1 MNKKFSTLMASLLL
15 AGGVLSSANAA
26 ISATAQA
33 AAAELTANEQW
44 VVDYGKYFVL
54 ERLNFHDKS
63 TGSWSANADYYLTM
77 NNNGQLVY
85 TNNPSFEDKDAYWT
99 IEDVT
104 TTNDPQITSQYVAK
118 VKVVNANGWTLAF
131 DKTSVTTDG
140 HLKMATDATA
150 AEDRIDEFY
159 VETKQSTNNG
169 LLCLWVNGQKYL
181 LGNGDQ
187 IATGIYEAVAVNDAA
202 SAGTI
207 NDVNAVGIN
216 EEAITAADLNAEWN
230 GGFYLNF
237 SSKGKEYKNLTGAE
251 PFAGKLTAIG
261 VNDDDVNY
269 SSDTQFYLRTANGD
283 YVVLSDDYIGDA
295 DATLNGTKSAFYRGY
310 NFKTISEHAFNQ
322 LSNKTVAQFSI
333 FKSYDFNKDNIRTD
347 SLIVSLPNVK
357 AIGSVP
363 NAGLNMSAANHE
375 SGLRLFVS
383 TVNVAGVTSNLL
395 TTIDYTKCN
404 DMLADVKDNAY
415 ATAQMGALAP
425 CIKLGVS
432 NMIDMTAFA
441 GKIWNITDKD
451 GNVLSP
457 KYNVADIDSYAELFA
472 PANQVDLTNPEGQWL
487 LYKDNYGYYYFVNR
501 ESGQKAFGSGFTIR
515 TTDANDK
522 YELYWDKYSSN
533 EEYTIY
539 IREAKDAVLGKK
551 SEKGYVNFDM
561 TQEDNNGK
569 YLSFETSL
577 GVTAY
582 IGKDADDNV
591 ILTDDA
597 SKAIEF
603 RVKQLSHDFSDHD
616 GIAAPDTLH
625 HYTSYLNKDLK
636 QAVDTLQFFHYA
648 LYENFSEKYLKYD
661 RENKKFILS
670 DEDSD
675 FSPLNAH
682 EKFAEEYRDYTF
694 VVKEKEDGSYIL
706 VREYA
711 IDYDY
716 CTGAPNHTVY
726 KDWDNKDY
734 TFDNTFEVNFGNNAY
749 DQNEDYNVSRS
760 DYYNA
765 NGNAHKAYAAT
776 QPGTLADMASLYN
789 YNDNDR
795 ITMEATNKV
804 EYMTITG
811 SQDTVK
817 ISLKAQPNFFLYE
830 DGTFLGMEHVAD
842 KDMKPAMFVDTAYV
856 RNNTYRPQYLLAMNG
871 KHVEP
876 VWDNNPSHT
885 IPHLLA
891 PDTTYGRFLINAV
904 DSANA
909 WTGTVKTNPYIHEQL
924 GNNYYYRLVFVD
936 GYHTGDKLFLN
947 TANAKTTI
955 DLGNNNDKVCTFA
968 FRYVDESREG
978 VKIET
983 LYGVKADGTPVRGWL
998 KYQNNVPV
1006 VTNDYEDAHVF
1017 TVDNTTTDAPTANE
1031 EISAGNVVVA
1041 GVNGAVVVKGAE
1053 GKNVIVSTILGK
1065 VVANEVLTSDN
1076 AQIAAPAGIVVV
1088 SVDGESFK
1096 VVVK

>member
-1 MNKKFSTLMASLLL
+1 MNKKFSTLMAGLLL
-15 AGGVLSSANAA
+15 AGGMFSMANASNWTTDTRYVQDSKKFHLIEQVGNFTA
-26 ISATAQA
+26 PTWSLNTDGYFITLDDQNVPVFARNIQLGDTKAYWKVETRTNSGQKEYRLVNADGNPFVYKYTNGGVTYSVEWFLLGDNSTNMTGLGISFSCNWLYFYDNAGNLQYLMAGAQRGTTDVWDFTTSAT
-33 AAAELTANEQW
+33 ETR
-44 VVDYGKYFVL
+44 GF
-54 ERLNFHDKS
+54 
-63 TGSWSANADYYLTM
+63 
-77 NNNGQLVY
+77 NN
-85 TNNPSFEDKDAYWT
+85 
-99 IEDVT
+99 IE
-104 TTNDPQITSQYVAK
+104 
-118 VKVVNANGWTLAF
+118 
-131 DKTSVTTDG
+131 
-140 HLKMATDATA
+140 
-150 AEDRIDEFY
+150 
-159 VETKQSTNNG
+159 
-169 LLCLWVNGQKYL
+169 
-181 LGNGDQ
+181 
-187 IATGIYEAVAVNDAA
+187 IA
-202 SAGTI
+202 
-207 NDVNAVGIN
+207 
-216 EEAITAADLNAEWN
+216 EEAITAADLNAELN
-230 GGFYLNF
+230 GAFQLNF
-237 SSKGKEYKNLTGAE
+237 KDYTSLEGNVFTGNLKAVSTTSSSFATTYYLTNG
-251 PFAGKLTAIG
+251 
-261 VNDDDVNY
+261 
-269 SSDTQFYLRTANGD
+269 NGD
-283 YVVLSDDYIGDA
+283 YIVLDNEDVWSTNTANLDGR
-295 DATLNGTKSAFYRGY
+295 TRSAYSGY
-310 NFKTISEHAFNQ
+310 KFKTVSKHAFAQ
-322 LSNKTVAQFSI
+322 LSNQEKANAVFTFY
-333 FKSYDFNKDNIRTD
+333 KSYDFNDTD
-347 SLIVSLPNVK
+347 SLIVTLPQAYV
-357 AIGSVP
+357 GDGP
-363 NAGLNMSAANHE
+363 SATTKTQLTSNTDK
-375 SGLRLFVS
+375 GLRLYIATVS
-383 TVNVAGVTSNLL
+383 NVNYL
-395 TTIDYTKCN
+395 TAIEYDKAN
-404 DMLADVKDNAY
+404 DMLADVQDNAY
-415 ATAQMGALAP
+415 PATTTGEAYEVGALAP
-425 CIKLGVS
+425 YIELGAN
-432 NMIDMTAFA
+432 NMIDWTAFA

-451 GNVLSP
+451 GNVLTP
-457 KYNVADIDSYAELFA
+457 DLYMADIDSYEEMFA
-472 PANQVDLTNPEGQWL
+472 PAKQVDLTKPEGQWL
-487 LYKDNYGYYYFVNR
+487 LYKNNQTYYFVNR
-501 ESGQKAFGSGFTIR
+501 ESGDQANFNYNYWTIR
-515 TTDANDK
+515 KTDTQDMYK
-522 YELYWDKYSSN
+522 LYWSKYN
-533 EEYTIY
+533 TGEEYTIY
-539 IREAKDAVLGKK
+539 IREAKDAELGKT
-551 SEKGYVNFDM
+551 ENGYVNFDM
-561 TQEDNNGK
+561 AQEDNNGK

-648 LYENFSEKYLKYD
+648 LYENFSEKYLMYD
-661 RENKKFILS
+661 RTTKKFKLS
-670 DEDSD
+670 DKSYTD
-675 FSPLNAH
+675 NAH
-682 EKFAEEYRDYTF
+682 ERFDQEKADYAF
-694 VVKEKEDGSYIL
+694 VVKEKEDGTYIL

-716 CTGAPNHTVY
+716 CNKDNNHLIY
-726 KDWDNKDY
+726 NDWDNNKY
-734 TFDNTFEVNFGNNAY
+734 TFDNTFEVNFGDNAFDSDKDY
-749 DQNEDYNVSRS
+749 DVTGRESSTTDGHNTDYSYA
-760 DYYNA
+760 D
-765 NGNAHKAYAAT
+765 GQAHKAYLAS

-817 ISLKAQPNFFLYE
+817 IALKAQPNFFLYE

-876 VWDNNPSHT
+876 IWDNHPNSPSV
-885 IPHLLA
+885 PHLVA

-904 DSANA
+904 DSAKA
-909 WTGTVKTNPYIHEQL
+909 WKGSVKTNPYIHEQL
-924 GNNYYYRLVFVD
+924 NVTPYYRLVFVD

-947 TANAKTTI
+947 TAEGKKEIA
-955 DLGNNNDKVCTFA
+955 LNNNDDKKCTFA
-968 FRYVDESREG
+968 FRYVDEAREG

-1065 VVANEVLTSDN
+1065 VVANEVVSSDN

>member
-1 MNKKFSTLMASLLL
+1 MNKKFSTLMAGLLL

-33 AAAELTANEQW
+33 AADELTANEQW

-77 NNNGQLVY
+77 DNNGQLVY
-85 TNNPSFEDKDAYWT
+85 TNIPSFEDKDAYWT

-131 DKTSVTTDG
+131 DKSSVSADG
-140 HLKMATDATA
+140 HLRMATDATTA
-150 AEDRIDEFY
+150 ANRIDEFY
-159 VETKQSTNNG
+159 VEKGQTAYNG
-169 LLCLWVNGQKYL
+169 LLCLWVGGQKYL
-181 LGNGDQ
+181 LGNGTQ

-202 SAGTI
+202 STGTI

-216 EEAITAADLNAEWN
+216 EEAISAKDLNAEWN

-251 PFAGKLTAIG
+251 PFAGKLKAEGINGNGT
-261 VNDDDVNY
+261 
-269 SSDTQFYLRTANGD
+269 DTQFYLRTASGN
-283 YVVLSDDYIGDA
+283 YVILSDDYIGDA

-310 NFKTISEHAFNQ
+310 NFKTISEHAFAQ
-322 LSNKTVAQFSI
+322 LNSDELTRAQFSI

-363 NAGLNMSAANHE
+363 NRGLNMSAANNE

-383 TVNVAGVTSNLL
+383 TVNVAGVTSNML

-404 DMLADVKDNAY
+404 DMLADIKDNAY
-415 ATAQMGALAP
+415 VTAQMGALAP
-425 CIKLGVS
+425 CIKLGAS
-432 NMIDMTAFA
+432 NMIDMTAFV
-441 GKIWNITDKD
+441 GKVWNITDKD

-457 KYNVADIDSYAELFA
+457 KYDVADIDSYAELFA

-501 ESGQKAFGSGFTIR
+501 ESGQKAFDDDFTIR
-515 TTDANDK
+515 TTDTKDMYK
-522 YELYWDKYSSN
+522 LYWDKYTSGAT
-533 EEYTIY
+533 YTIY
-539 IREAKDAVLGKK
+539 IKEAQNAELGKT
-551 SEKGYVNFDM
+551 ENGYVNFDM
-561 TQEDNNGK
+561 AQEDNNGK

-597 SKAIEF
+597 NKAIEF
-603 RVKQLSHDFSDHD
+603 RVKQLSHDFRDHD

-625 HYTSYLNKDLK
+625 HYTSFLNYNSKKEIIQD
-636 QAVDTLQFFHYA
+636 VDTLQFFHYV
-648 LYENFSEKYLKYD
+648 LYENFSEKYLMYD
-661 RENKKFILS
+661 KETKKFKLS
-670 DEDSD
+670 DESYT
-675 FSPLNAH
+675 LNAH
-682 EKFAEEYRDYTF
+682 ERFDQEKANCAF

-711 IDYDY
+711 IDYDF
-716 CTGAPNHTVY
+716 CNANSGHSVGTN
-726 KDWDNKDY
+726 WDNNDY
-734 TFDNTFEVNFGNNAY
+734 TFDNVFEVNFGDNAY

-760 DYYNA
+760 DGDA
-765 NGNAHKAYAAT
+765 NGNAHKAYAAS

-795 ITMEATNKV
+795 ITMENTDKV
-804 EYMTITG
+804 EYLKITG

-842 KDMKPAMFVDTAYV
+842 VEDMKPAMFVDTAYV

-871 KHVEP
+871 KYVEE
-876 VWDNNPSHT
+876 VYDNAG
-885 IPHLLA
+885 HLLE

-904 DSANA
+904 DSAEA

-947 TANAKTTI
+947 TAKAKTTI
-955 DLGNNNDKVCTFA
+955 DLSNNNDKVCTFA

-983 LYGVKADGTPVRGWL
+983 AYGPADANGNRSRGWL

-1006 VTNDYEDAHVF
+1006 VTPDYEDAHVF

-1031 EISAGNVVVA
+1031 TIAAGKVVVA
-1041 GVNGAVVVKGAE
+1041 GTNGAVVVKGAE

-1065 VVANEVLTSDN
+1065 VVANEVVSSDN
-1076 AQIAAPAGIVVV
+1076 AQIATPAGIVVV

>member
-1 MNKKFSTLMASLLL
+1 MNKKFSTLMAGLLL
-15 AGGVLSSANAA
+15 AGGMFSMANASNWTTDTRYVQDSKKFHLIEQVGNFTA
-26 ISATAQA
+26 PTWSLNTDGYFITLDDQNVPVFARNIQLGDTKAYWKVETRTNSGQKEYRLVNADGNPFVYKYTNGGVTYSVEWFLLGDNSTNMTGLGISFSCNWLYFYDNAGNLQYLMAGAQRGTTDVWDFTTSAT
-33 AAAELTANEQW
+33 ETR
-44 VVDYGKYFVL
+44 GF
-54 ERLNFHDKS
+54 
-63 TGSWSANADYYLTM
+63 
-77 NNNGQLVY
+77 NN
-85 TNNPSFEDKDAYWT
+85 
-99 IEDVT
+99 IE
-104 TTNDPQITSQYVAK
+104 
-118 VKVVNANGWTLAF
+118 
-131 DKTSVTTDG
+131 
-140 HLKMATDATA
+140 
-150 AEDRIDEFY
+150 
-159 VETKQSTNNG
+159 
-169 LLCLWVNGQKYL
+169 
-181 LGNGDQ
+181 
-187 IATGIYEAVAVNDAA
+187 IA
-202 SAGTI
+202 
-207 NDVNAVGIN
+207 
-216 EEAITAADLNAEWN
+216 EEAITAADLNAELN
-230 GGFYLNF
+230 GAFQLNF
-237 SSKGKEYKNLTGAE
+237 KDYTSLEGNVFTGNLKAVSTTSSSFATTYYLTNG
-251 PFAGKLTAIG
+251 
-261 VNDDDVNY
+261 
-269 SSDTQFYLRTANGD
+269 NGD
-283 YVVLSDDYIGDA
+283 YIVLDNEDVWSTNTANLDGR
-295 DATLNGTKSAFYRGY
+295 TRSAYSGY
-310 NFKTISEHAFNQ
+310 KFKTVSKHAFAQ
-322 LSNKTVAQFSI
+322 LSNQEKANAVFTFY
-333 FKSYDFNKDNIRTD
+333 KSYDFNDTD
-347 SLIVSLPNVK
+347 SLIVTLPQAYV
-357 AIGSVP
+357 GDGP
-363 NAGLNMSAANHE
+363 SATTKTQLTSNTDK
-375 SGLRLFVS
+375 GLRLYIATVS
-383 TVNVAGVTSNLL
+383 NVNYL
-395 TTIDYTKCN
+395 TAIEYDKAN
-404 DMLADVKDNAY
+404 DMLADVQDNAY
-415 ATAQMGALAP
+415 PATTTGEAYEVGALAP
-425 CIKLGVS
+425 YIELGAN
-432 NMIDMTAFA
+432 NMIDWTAFA

-451 GNVLSP
+451 GNVLTP
-457 KYNVADIDSYAELFA
+457 DLYMADIDSYEEMFA
-472 PANQVDLTNPEGQWL
+472 PAKQVDLTKPEGQWL
-487 LYKDNYGYYYFVNR
+487 LYKNNQTYYFVNR
-501 ESGQKAFGSGFTIR
+501 ESGDQANFNYNYWTIR
-515 TTDANDK
+515 KTDTQDMYK
-522 YELYWDKYSSN
+522 LYWSKYN
-533 EEYTIY
+533 TGEEYTIY
-539 IREAKDAVLGKK
+539 IREAKDAELGKT
-551 SEKGYVNFDM
+551 ENGYVNFDM
-561 TQEDNNGK
+561 AQEDNNGK

-648 LYENFSEKYLKYD
+648 LYENFSEKYLMYD
-661 RENKKFILS
+661 RTTKKFKLS
-670 DEDSD
+670 DKSYTD
-675 FSPLNAH
+675 NAH
-682 EKFAEEYRDYTF
+682 ERFDQEKADYAF
-694 VVKEKEDGSYIL
+694 VVKEKEDGTYIL

-716 CTGAPNHTVY
+716 CNKDNNHLIY
-726 KDWDNKDY
+726 NDWDNNKY
-734 TFDNTFEVNFGNNAY
+734 TFDNTFEVNFGDNAFDSDKDY
-749 DQNEDYNVSRS
+749 DVTGRESSTTDGHNTDYSYA
-760 DYYNA
+760 D
-765 NGNAHKAYAAT
+765 GQAHKAYLAS

-817 ISLKAQPNFFLYE
+817 IALKAQPNFFLYE

-876 VWDNNPSHT
+876 IWDNHPNSPSV
-885 IPHLLA
+885 PHLVA

-904 DSANA
+904 DSAKA
-909 WTGTVKTNPYIHEQL
+909 WKGSVKTNPYIHEQL
-924 GNNYYYRLVFVD
+924 NVTPYYRLVFVD

-947 TANAKTTI
+947 TAEGKKEIA
-955 DLGNNNDKVCTFA
+955 LNNNDDKKCTFA
-968 FRYVDESREG
+968 FRYVDEAREG

-1031 EISAGNVVVA
+1031 EISAGSVAVA

-1065 VVANEVLTSDN
+1065 VVANEVVSSDN

>member
-1 MNKKFSTLMASLLL
+1 MNKKFSTLMAGLLL
-15 AGGVLSSANAA
+15 AGGVFSV
-26 ISATAQA
+26 
-33 AAAELTANEQW
+33 AEASNWTTDTRYVQNT
-44 VVDYGKYFVL
+44 GKYFL
-54 ERLNFHDKS
+54 IQQSGRYTGPLGS
-63 TGSWSANADYYLTM
+63 GSWQKLPTRPTDKPFYLKKVGDKTQFVQDV
-77 NNNGQLVY
+77 QLG
-85 TNNPSFEDKDAYWT
+85 DKAAYWT
-99 IEDVT
+99 IIIRQNSGQTEFQLKNMADGKPLQYKYTKSSGEEVTVEWFLSAYDGPERGSSASINVDVNT
-104 TTNDPQITSQYVAK
+104 LYFYDDQNKAQYIYPKADTNGDWWVDANQITA
-118 VKVVNANGWTLAF
+118 
-131 DKTSVTTDG
+131 TSFGDG
-140 HLKMATDATA
+140 FNNI
-150 AEDRIDEFY
+150 EID
-159 VETKQSTNNG
+159 
-169 LLCLWVNGQKYL
+169 
-181 LGNGDQ
+181 
-187 IATGIYEAVAVNDAA
+187 
-202 SAGTI
+202 
-207 NDVNAVGIN
+207 

-251 PFAGKLTAIG
+251 AFAGKLKAEGING
-261 VNDDDVNY
+261 G
-269 SSDTQFYLRTANGD
+269 SDTQFYLRTASGD
-283 YVVLSDDYIGDA
+283 YVILSDDYIGDA

-322 LSNKTVAQFSI
+322 LTNKTVAQFSI

-357 AIGSVP
+357 AIGEVP
-363 NAGLNMSAANHE
+363 NGGLNKSAANHE

-425 CIKLGVS
+425 CINLGAN
-432 NMIDMTAFA
+432 NMIDWTAFA
-441 GKIWNITDKD
+441 GKVWNITDKD
-451 GNVLSP
+451 GNVLTP
-457 KYNVADIDSYAELFA
+457 NLYMADIDSYAEMFA

-487 LYKDNYGYYYFVNR
+487 LYKNNQTYYFVNR
-501 ESGQKAFGSGFTIR
+501 ESGDRANFNYNGWTIR
-515 TTDANDK
+515 KTDTKDMYK
-522 YELYWDKYSSN
+522 LYWSKYSTG

-539 IREAKDAVLGKK
+539 IREAKDAVLGKR

-561 TQEDNNGK
+561 AQEDNNGK

-603 RVKQLSHDFSDHD
+603 RVKQLSHDFRDHD

-625 HYTSYLNKDLK
+625 HYTSYLDKDLK

-648 LYENFSEKYLKYD
+648 LYENFSEKYLMYD
-661 RENKKFILS
+661 AKAKKFKLS
-670 DEDSD
+670 DDSYTY
-675 FSPLNAH
+675 NAH
-682 EKFAEEYRDYTF
+682 ERFDQERANYAF
-694 VVKEKEDGSYIL
+694 VVKEKEDGTYIL

-716 CTGAPNHTVY
+716 CNKENNHLIY
-726 KDWDNKDY
+726 NDWDGNKY
-734 TFDNTFEVNFGNNAY
+734 TFDNTFEVNFGVNAFDSEKDY
-749 DQNEDYNVSRS
+749 DVTGRMSTTTDDGYTYPYCADGQ
-760 DYYNA
+760 
-765 NGNAHKAYAAT
+765 AHKVYLAS
-776 QPGTLADMASLYN
+776 QPGTLADMAALYN

-795 ITMEATNKV
+795 ITMENTDKV
-804 EYMTITG
+804 EYLKITG

-830 DGTFLGMEHVAD
+830 QGKNGTNFLGMEHVAD
-842 KDMKPAMFVDTAYV
+842 VKDMKAAILADTAYV
-856 RNNTYRPQYLLAMNG
+856 RNNTFKPQYLLGVDTKIM
-871 KHVEP
+871 KP
-876 VWDNNPSHT
+876 IYDNAG
-885 IPHLLA
+885 HLLE
-891 PDTTYGRFLINAV
+891 PDTVYGRFLINAV

-909 WTGTVKTNPYIHEQL
+909 WTGSVKTNPYIHEQL
-924 GNNYYYRLVFVD
+924 NGIPYYRLVFVD
-936 GYHTGDKLFLN
+936 GYHTGDALTLHTGKADTKIALN
-947 TANAKTTI
+947 
-955 DLGNNNDKVCTFA
+955 NNNDKVCTFA
-968 FRYVDESREG
+968 FRYVDEAREG

-983 LYGVKADGTPVRGWL
+983 LYDVKADGTPVRGWL

-1006 VTNDYEDAHVF
+1006 VTPDYEDAHVF
-1017 TVDNTTTDAPTANE
+1017 LVDNTTTEAPTANE
-1031 EISAGNVVVA
+1031 EISTSSVVVA
-1041 GVNGAVVVKGAE
+1041 GTNGAVVVKGAE

-1065 VVANEVLTSDN
+1065 VVANEVVSSDN
-1076 AQIAAPAGIVVV
+1076 ATIAAPAGIVVV